1 MLTYYKAWF
10 VASFLPLPPKSAA
23 SSVKGKNVAPRTQ
36 FEEDLEKQL
45 SPIDEARYENA
56 RWWRNINRILSA
68 FGIFII
74 IAIVS
79 LTRTLC
85 RIPLADRILDRTR
98 SSCCQIAST
107 PYYTTE
113 RPEPFSRLEQI
124 FLTTYKV
131 NERQPSVTLPTYTT

>member
-1 MLTYYKAWF
+1 MLTHSKAWF

-79 LTRTLC
+79 LIRKIR
-85 RIPLADRILDRTR
+85 RIPPADQILDRTR

-107 PYYTTE
+107 SYHTTE
-113 RPEPFSRLEQI
+113 RPESLSRLEQ
-124 FLTTYKV
+124 FF
-131 NERQPSVTLPTYTT
+131 